1 MTAKEFTLKAI
12 AKFPRLKKMA
22 QSSCRNRI
30 EDPAKRWHL
39 NEWYNSLSIK
49 ERHYF
54 HYIFSQ
60 IFRNTQAPQIDDNWC
75 VKFIQSEIKMP
86 LQTDSLW
93 LGWDLAVSIV
103 GHDMEIKSF
112 YERLIK
118 TSGNNITFFDVG
130 ANYGTHSILFLSQGI
145 QTVTFEPNPECRPMF
160 EAMLQANGLTARLE
174 NFAVGETHSHANLVF
189 PKNDTWN
196 GSIESDFQ
204 EKLPDHGDLKTID
217 VEIIRLDD
225 FTAQQNIYPSLIKID
240 TEGFELNV
248 LRGAQAT
255 LAAAHPWV
263 VFESNY
269 SDGRTELFRELTGQG
284 YLIYNIENTEFNS
297 NNFLR
302 EADFVASSQTNFAAS
317 HPLSVK
323 LS

>member
-1 MTAKEFTLKAI
+1 MTIAGLGLKVI
-12 AKFPRLKKMA
+12 AKFPMLKKRA
-22 QSSCRNRI
+22 QRFCKRI
-30 EDPAKRWHL
+30 LSDPDKRRKL
-39 NEWYNSLSIK
+39 NKWYNRLSIT

-54 HYIFSQ
+54 HHIFSQ
-60 IFRNTQAPQIDDNWC
+60 IFRNSASPVINDHWKVQ
-75 VKFIQSEIKMP
+75 FMQSVINMP
-86 LQTDSLW
+86 LRSENLW
-93 LGWDLAVSIV
+93 LDWDLAVSIV

-112 YERLIK
+112 YEKLV
-118 TSGNNITFFDVG
+118 TITGDKNCFFDVG

-145 QTVTFEPNPECRPMF
+145 QTITFEPNPECRPMF

-174 NFAVGETHSHANLVF
+174 NFAVGETNAHANLVF

-225 FTAQQNIYPSLIKID
+225 FTAQENLYPSLIKID

-248 LRGAQAT
+248 LRGARQT
-255 LAAAHPWV
+255 LATAHPWV

-269 SDGRTELFRELTGQG
+269 SNGRTELFNELARQG
-284 YLIYNIENTEFNS
+284 YSIYNIENTAFNS
-297 NNFLR
+297 NNFLN

-317 HPLSVK
+317 HPLSVQ